1 MTSALRSSDRVSE
14 PTERILLVDD
24 NPTNLQVLFR
34 VLDGR
39 GYKLLAARNGEEA
52 LSIAHK
58 ARPELVLLDIMM
70 PGIDG
75 FEVCRRLKADPVTC
89 DTAVVFLSA
98 LGETKDKVRGLDL
111 GAVDYVGKPFQAE
124 EVLARV
130 HTHLTIQRL
139 QRDLARRNQELESAN
154 ARMKRDL
161 DAAARVQRALLQA
174 SPPVT
179 PRARF
184 AWQYRPC
191 DELAGDSLNA
201 FNIDDRYVCLY
212 VIDVSG
218 HGVPSA
224 LLSVAVTRSLSLRSD
239 PSSLVTAPGAG
250 SGEQSIVSPADVAS
264 RLSGIYPMELTTS
277 QYFTLVYGILD
288 THTGQFRFVSA
299 GHPGPVRIRRNGTA
313 EIVDVPA
320 IPIGMLEGTEYT
332 DTVLDLEPG
341 DRLYL
346 YSDGLTDETNAAGQ
360 EFSRDRLRAT
370 VKDGL
375 RGTLEQSV
383 GALVHEVTSW
393 RGDDGFS
400 DDITV
405 LGVEICEP

>member
-1 MTSALRSSDRVSE
+1 MARALPSTARVTE
-14 PTERILLVDD
+14 PTARILLVDD

-34 VLDGR
+34 TLDGR

-58 ARPELVLLDIMM
+58 ARPELILLDIMM

-111 GAVDYVGKPFQAE
+111 GAVDYVSKPFQAE
-124 EVLARV
+124 EVLSRV
-130 HTHLTIQRL
+130 NTHLTIQRL

-161 DAAARVQRALLQA
+161 DAAARVQRALLPA

-179 PRARF
+179 PHARF
-184 AWQYRPC
+184 AWQYHPC

-218 HGVPSA
+218 HGVSSA
-224 LLSVAVTRSLSLRSD
+224 LLSVAVTRSLSLRPD
-239 PSSLVTAPGAG
+239 RSSLVIEPGPG
-250 SGEQSIVSPADVAS
+250 PGERSIVSPAEVAG
-264 RLSGIYPMELTTS
+264 RLNAIYPMESTS
-277 QYFTLVYGILD
+277 RQYFTLVYGVLD
-288 THTGQFRFVSA
+288 THTGQLRFVSS
-299 GHPGPVRIRRNGTA
+299 GHPGPVRVRRNGAA
-313 EIVDVPA
+313 EIFDVPA
-320 IPIGMLEGTEYT
+320 IPIGMLDGIEYT
-332 DTVLDLEPG
+332 DTVLDLQPG

-346 YSDGLTDETNAAGQ
+346 YSDGVTDETNATDQ
-360 EFSRDRLRAT
+360 EFGRDRLRTA
-370 VKDGL
+370 VEAGM
-375 RGTLEQSV
+375 RGTLEESV
-383 GALVHEVTSW
+383 GALVDDLTAW
-393 RGDDGFS
+393 RGHDHFS
-400 DDITV
+400 DDITI